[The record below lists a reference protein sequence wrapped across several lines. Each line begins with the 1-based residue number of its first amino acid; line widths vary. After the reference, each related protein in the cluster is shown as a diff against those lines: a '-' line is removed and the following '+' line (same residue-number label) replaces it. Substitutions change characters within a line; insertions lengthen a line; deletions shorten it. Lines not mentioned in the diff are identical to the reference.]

1 MSADM
6 KTKYIYMGVEIQRP
20 QEGHYWYVLETR
32 TIGTGENTKTMTMN
46 YYFESLRSAKQFI
59 RHYYGN
65 YNA

>member
-1 MSADM
+1 
-6 KTKYIYMGVEIQRP
+6 MGVEIQHP

-32 TIGTGENTKTMTMN
+32 TIGTGENTKTMTTN